1 MVRIFLTTTPTV
13 LVIELSHSFQNTVP
27 FMCSEGAK
35 TFTDDH
41 VPAVPLQEMFQG
53 HTGSLAVAGGWAGI
67 DPWGCGHRLLFG
79 AMTAVFKSEASCVN
93 MRPLN
98 RTLCTGLSRVR
109 SNTPEIL
116 THVEPKPRGLR
127 FKAT

>member
-41 VPAVPLQEMFQG
+41 VPAVPLQEMSQG

-67 DPWGCGHRLLFG
+67 DPRGCETETEGRCI
-79 AMTAVFKSEASCVN
+79 SEI
-93 MRPLN
+93 P
-98 RTLCTGLSRVR
+98 
-109 SNTPEIL
+109 
-116 THVEPKPRGLR
+116 PKNIH
-127 FKAT
+127 